1 MKPERIRKEVRY
13 AGNTE
18 SGMTLFDRE
27 GVQYHWVTK
36 QVLHPLFTMGENEWT
51 TVTMT
56 VTPGDW
62 GLTIAKNVRMVKKKT
77 D

>member
-13 AGNTE
+13 GGYTE

-27 GVQYHWVTK
+27 GIQYHWITK
-36 QVLHPLFTMGENEWT
+36 QVLHPLFTMGANEWT

-56 VTPGDW
+56 ISQGDW
-62 GLTIAKNVRMVKKKT
+62 GMNIAKNVRIVKDKT
-77 D
+77 